1 MCGEHLQI
9 KNTDHTLPELFHS
22 DYQSQKKAQVLTYTP
37 ELYVIYVRKRTYTAE
52 DCVRY
57 VILQCFIIF
66 GKQRLHMIKIFNN

>member
-1 MCGEHLQI
+1 MPGDLLQI
-9 KNTDHTLPELFHS
+9 KNTDHTLPELFTFRLS
-22 DYQSQKKAQVLTYTP
+22 VTKKAQVLTYTP
-37 ELYVIYVRKRTYTAE
+37 ELYVIFVRKRTYTAE